1 MRLFV
6 GLLLLATPV
15 AAQFSSVIQDTAT
28 DDSQATVPDATV
40 TATNSA
46 TGVTRSVT
54 TSSEG
59 FYRISNLGAGTYN
72 IKVEKSGFS
81 VLQRAVV
88 LAIADIS
95 RVDFT
100 VSVGAVAE
108 QVQVDASVPLVET
121 ARPRVGSNRPQSIA
135 RDAVERTQYHEPDRS
150 PTRH

>member
-1 MRLFV
+1 MRLFL
-6 GLLLLATPV
+6 GLFLLATPI
-15 AAQFSSVIQDTAT
+15 AAQFSSAIQGTVT

-72 IKVEKSGFS
+72 VKVEKSGFS
-81 VLQRAVV
+81 VLQRDVV
-88 LAIADIS
+88 LAITDIS

-100 VSVGAVAE
+100 LSVGADRGA
-108 QVQVDASVPLVET
+108 
-121 ARPRVGSNRPQSIA
+121 GSG
-135 RDAVERTQYHEPDRS
+135 RS
-150 PTRH
+150 PRPTG